1 MTRSRTWKPKGIAA
15 SGKSA
20 LPASHKEIWND
31 KLAHEGKILCSIMLR
46 MRPLPARV
54 LQGLMQIRPKVREAC
69 LGTFAAESIAWLPS
83 TEPGQKENVST
94 SNRAAEKLHWR
105 SSGYWYK
112 QCRRQDGL
120 RKEQ

>member
-1 MTRSRTWKPKGIAA
+1 MTQSRTWKPKGIAA

-69 LGTFAAESIAWLPS
+69 LRAHSLQNRLHGCRPRNLVRRKMCQHP
-83 TEPGQKENVST
+83 TERLKSCIGVAVVT
-94 SNRAAEKLHWR
+94 GISNAGVRM
-105 SSGYWYK
+105 
-112 QCRRQDGL
+112 D
-120 RKEQ
+120 